1 MKRTTK
7 LTLRFYFSYVKR
19 LKGLTLL
26 MTVALMVAIGA
37 TMAFYRSSTKHSNT
51 MTQDGTRELIAS
63 QLIGFLGWIVAIDIV
78 SQLAWRSVAY
88 SISYAEAKVMEWIFN
103 DCFEKLNQHSYNFF
117 NNSFAGALVKKIGR
131 MVRAFEAITDKL
143 IFELIPLLLRTM
155 IAIGVLF
162 YIHTLLGGL
171 LLTWTL
177 IFIIFNYFLSL
188 YKLKH

>member
-26 MTVALMVAIGA
+26 MTVALIVAIGA

-51 MTQDGTRELIAS
+51 MTQDGTREL
-63 QLIGFLGWIVAIDIV
+63 
-78 SQLAWRSVAY
+78 
-88 SISYAEAKVMEWIFN
+88 IFN

-162 YIHTLLGGL
+162 YVHVLLG
-171 LLTWTL
+171 
-177 IFIIFNYFLSL
+177 S
-188 YKLKH
+188 